1 MKPSGKGNAMQQP
14 IAAIV
19 VTYNR
24 ADLLAECLQALK
36 AQTFQGFDIIVV
48 NNGST
53 DRTEQMLAPRIA
65 GNDVLYYNTGR
76 NLGGAGGFNYGI
88 RKAYEAGY
96 GYYWLMDDDTIPE
109 STALEKLLNAA
120 ESLDWRFGFLVSK
133 ALWTDG
139 TLCKMN
145 TPLLPDGRRATEASE
160 EQWVPV
166 QAATFVS
173 FFTSRRTVRIVGL
186 PIKEFFLWADDT
198 NYCLRINRVEQG
210 YWVPGSVVV
219 HKMKSN
225 HPVDIVTDSP
235 ERLGRYTMAYRNR
248 YYNRRMEK
256 RLGRYYLHL
265 CRTAIRIL
273 LLSEDNKAERMKS
286 MLEGVKQGRR
296 FRPPVEYI

>member
-1 MKPSGKGNAMQQP
+1 MEPFRKGIAMQKP

-24 ADLLAECLQALK
+24 AELLAECLQALK
-36 AQTFQGFDIIVV
+36 AQTFQGFDIIVI

-53 DRTEQMLAPRIA
+53 DSTEQMLQPYIA
-65 GNDVLYYNTGR
+65 ANGFCYYNTGT

-96 GYYWLMDDDTIPE
+96 DYYWLMDDDTIPE
-109 STALEKLLNAA
+109 ANALERLLDSATV
-120 ESLDWRFGFLVSK
+120 LDWCFGFLVSK

-145 TPLLPDGRRATEASE
+145 IPLSCDGRRATENSE
-160 EQWVPV
+160 ERPVPV

-173 FFTSRRTVRIVGL
+173 FFTSRRIVSIAGL

-198 NYCLRINRVEQG
+198 NYCLRINRVDQG
-210 YWVPGSVVV
+210 YWVPDSVVV

-225 HPVDIVTDSP
+225 QPVDIVTDAP

-265 CRTAIRIL
+265 CRTAIRII
-273 LLSEDNKAERMKS
+273 LLSEDNKTERMKS
-286 MLEGVKQGRR
+286 MLEGVKQGRK
-296 FRPPVEYI
+296 FRPPVEYV